1 MAFYG
6 TGVTRWFV
14 RGPMKGFISLFF
26 LAILLVFL
34 FFGRTISLYTD
45 WLWFHEV
52 GFPQVFT
59 TVLKFELILGVFF
72 GGLFALLLYYN
83 VKLASRASGDPQIV
97 EPSVINL
104 PSADLVDPLLRRW
117 LLPVVIVLGFFA
129 ASHAAGHWKTLLLF
143 FNSVPFALEDPV
155 FNRDISFYV
164 FRLPAISALYNW
176 LNFTLSFTFLATAV
190 IYLLYRG
197 IQYTPQALSLT
208 NRART
213 HLLVLIAAILLVKS
227 AGYMLDTFELLYS
240 SRGAAFGASY
250 ADIHASLPT
259 LRFMALLALI
269 ASGLCLAQIY
279 RRGFKYILVGGGSLI
294 VAHVVG
300 LGLYPSLL
308 QRFRVVPNEI
318 AAERPFIERSIQFTR
333 RAYGLDQ
340 VETVEFPAEE
350 KLSAADLER
359 NVLTIKNIRLW
370 EHRPLLATLA
380 QLQEIRTYY
389 KFVDVDNDRYQIDG
403 TYRQVMLSAREL
415 SYDHLPSRI
424 WINEHLTYTHGYGVV
439 FGPVNQ
445 VTPEGLPE
453 FFTKDIPPVSSQSIK
468 ITRPEIYYGERAND
482 YVFVKTKAQEL
493 DYPSGDQN
501 VYATY
506 EGKGGVPVNSFWRK
520 LLYSAHYATL
530 RVALS
535 DDITNDSRIL
545 YYRQIEDRV
554 KKIAPFI
561 TFDRDPY
568 LVIAQGGR
576 LFWIVDGYTTSDR
589 YPYSEP
595 TGRLGNYIR
604 NSVKAVVD
612 AYNGTVSFYL
622 SNPDDPIISAYAKIF
637 PRLFEPL
644 EAMPEDLRAH
654 IRYPQDLFAVQAR
667 VYSTYHMQ
675 DPQVFYNKEDLL
687 SIPRRD
693 FPVQEQEL
701 GPIIGMRRDQVVER
715 EVDPY
720 YTIMR
725 LPGEQREEFVL
736 LLPFTPNQ
744 KDNMR
749 AWLAARSDPPH
760 YGKLIALDFPK
771 AKLVYGPKQ
780 IDARI
785 DQDAYISQQLSL
797 WSQRGSQVIRG
808 GLLAIPIE
816 KSLLYVQPLYLAAEK
831 GSLPELKRV
840 IAAFGNQIAMRETL
854 EQSLEE
860 LFGDG
865 STKTTPQT
873 AAVSAGAA
881 KGRTLASRALEHHLK
896 SREFLRQENW
906 TGYGEELKKL
916 EQILNEMEK
925 SE

>member
-1 MAFYG
+1 M
-6 TGVTRWFV
+6 R
-14 RGPMKGFISLFF
+14 RFIG
-26 LAILLVFL
+26 FL
-34 FFGRTISLYTD
+34 FFAVLLLFLFLSRSMSLYTD

-52 GFPQVFT
+52 GFSRVFT
-59 TVLKFELILGVFF
+59 TILTFELILGIVF
-72 GGLFALLLYYN
+72 GGLFALLLYLN
-83 VKLASRASGDPQIV
+83 VKLASRASGYADIV
-97 EPSVINL
+97 EQSVIEL
-104 PSADLVDPLLRRW
+104 PSPDVVDPLLRRL
-117 LLPVVIVLGFFA
+117 LLPAAIVLGLFA
-129 ASHAAGHWKTLLLF
+129 ASHAAGHWKSFLLF
-143 FNSVPFALEDPV
+143 LNWVPFGLEDPV
-155 FNRDISFYV
+155 FNRDIGFYV
-164 FRLPAISALYNW
+164 FRLPAITALYNW
-176 LNFTLSFTFLATAV
+176 LNFTLGLTFLATASTYFV
-190 IYLLYRG
+190 YRG
-197 IQYTPQALSLT
+197 VLYTPQAISLT

-213 HLLVLIAAILLVKS
+213 HLFILIAAILLVK
-227 AGYMLDTFELLYS
+227 AGGYLLDTFDLLYS
-240 SRGAAFGASY
+240 HRGAAFGASY
-250 ADIHASLPT
+250 ADVNASLPT

-269 ASGLCLAQIY
+269 ATGLCLMQIY
-279 RRGFKYILVGGGSLI
+279 RPGFRYILVGVGSLVLGH
-294 VAHVVG
+294 VAG
-300 LGLYPSLL
+300 LTLYPSLL

-318 AAERPFIERSIQFTR
+318 AAERPFIQRNIEFTR
-333 RAYGLDQ
+333 QAYGLDR

-350 KLSAADLER
+350 KLTAADLKR

-370 EHRPLLATLA
+370 EHRPLLATLG

-389 KFVDVDNDRYQIDG
+389 KFLDVDNDRYQIDG

-415 SYDHLPSRI
+415 SHEHLPSRI

-445 VTPEGLPE
+445 VTREGLPE
-453 FFTKDIPPVSSQSIK
+453 FFIKDIPPVSSQPII
-468 ITRPEIYYGERAND
+468 ITRPEIYYGERANN

-506 EGKGGVPVNSFWRK
+506 EGKGGVPVHSFWRK
-520 LLYSAHYATL
+520 LLYSASYATL
-530 RVALS
+530 RIALS
-535 DDITNDSRIL
+535 NDITNESRIL
-545 YYRQIEDRV
+545 YYRQIQERV

-561 TFDRDPY
+561 TFDRDSY

-576 LFWIVDGYTTSDR
+576 LFWIIDGYTTSDR

-595 TGRLGNYIR
+595 AGRMGNYIR

-612 AYNGTVSFYL
+612 AYNGTVTFYL
-622 SNPDDPIISAYAKIF
+622 SNADDPIIRAYAKIF
-637 PRLFEPL
+637 PGLFEPL

-667 VYSTYHMQ
+667 MYATYHMQ
-675 DPQVFYNKEDLL
+675 DPQVFYNKEDLF
-687 SIPRRD
+687 SIPRREFAAED
-693 FPVQEQEL
+693 QET
-701 GPIIGMRRDQVVER
+701 GPMLAMRREQVVER

-736 LLPFTPNQ
+736 LLPFTPNK

-785 DQDAYISQQLSL
+785 DQDAFISQQLSL
-797 WSQRGSQVIRG
+797 WGQRGSQVIRG
-808 GLLAIPIE
+808 SLLAIPIE

-840 IAAFGNQIAMRETL
+840 ITAFGNQIAMRETL
-854 EQSLEE
+854 DQSLED
-860 LFGDG
+860 LFGNR
-865 STKTTPQT
+865 TTRETPQT
-873 AAVSAGAA
+873 AAVSAGAT
-881 KGRTLASRALEHHLK
+881 KGGSLASRALEHYLK
-896 SREFLRQENW
+896 SREFVRQENW
-906 TGYGEELKKL
+906 AGYGEELKRL
-916 EQILNEMEK
+916 EELLREMQK
-925 SE
+925 GG

>member
-1 MAFYG
+1 M
-6 TGVTRWFV
+6 R
-14 RGPMKGFISLFF
+14 RFIG
-26 LAILLVFL
+26 FL
-34 FFGRTISLYTD
+34 FFAVLLLFWFLSRAISLYTD

-52 GFPQVFT
+52 GFSRVFT
-59 TVLKFELILGVFF
+59 TILTFELILGIVF
-72 GGLFALLLYYN
+72 GGLFALLLYLN
-83 VKLASRASGDPQIV
+83 VKLASRASGYADIV
-97 EPSVINL
+97 GQSVIEL
-104 PSADLVDPLLRRW
+104 PSPDVVDPLLRRL
-117 LLPVVIVLGFFA
+117 LLPAAIVLGLFA
-129 ASHAAGHWKTLLLF
+129 ASHAAGHWKSILLF
-143 FNSVPFALEDPV
+143 LNWVPFGLEDPV
-155 FNRDISFYV
+155 FNRDIGFYV
-164 FRLPAISALYNW
+164 FRLPAITALYNW
-176 LNFTLSFTFLATAV
+176 LNFTLGLTFLATASTYFV
-190 IYLLYRG
+190 YRG
-197 IQYTPQALSLT
+197 VLYTPQAISLT

-213 HLLVLIAAILLVKS
+213 HLFILIAAILLVK
-227 AGYMLDTFELLYS
+227 AGGYLLDTFELLYS
-240 SRGAAFGASY
+240 HRGAAFGASY
-250 ADIHASLPT
+250 ADVNASLPT

-269 ASGLCLAQIY
+269 ATGLCLMQIY
-279 RRGFKYILVGGGSLI
+279 RPGFRYILVGVGSLFL
-294 VAHVVG
+294 AHVAG
-300 LGLYPSLL
+300 LTLYPSLL

-333 RAYGLDQ
+333 RAYGLDR

-350 KLSAADLER
+350 KLTAADLKR
-359 NVLTIKNIRLW
+359 NDLTIKNIRLW
-370 EHRPLLATLA
+370 EHRPLLATLG

-415 SYDHLPSRI
+415 SYEHLPSRI

-445 VTPEGLPE
+445 VTREGLPE
-453 FFTKDIPPVSSQSIK
+453 FFIKDIPPVSSQPIK

-501 VYATY
+501 IYATY
-506 EGKGGVPVNSFWRK
+506 EGKGGVPVHSFWRK
-520 LLYSAHYATL
+520 LLYSASYATL
-530 RVALS
+530 RIALS
-535 DDITNDSRIL
+535 NDITRESRIL
-545 YYRQIEDRV
+545 YYRQIQERV
-554 KKIAPFI
+554 KKIVPFI
-561 TFDRDPY
+561 TFDRDSY

-576 LFWIVDGYTTSDR
+576 LFWIIDGYTTSDR

-595 TGRLGNYIR
+595 AGRLGNYIR

-612 AYNGTVSFYL
+612 AYNGTVTFYL
-622 SNPDDPIISAYAKIF
+622 SNPDDPIIRVYAKIF
-637 PRLFEPL
+637 PGLFEPL

-667 VYSTYHMQ
+667 MYATYHMQ

-687 SIPRRD
+687 SIPRREFAAED
-693 FPVQEQEL
+693 QETGPVL
-701 GPIIGMRRDQVVER
+701 GMRRDQVVER

-736 LLPFTPNQ
+736 LLPFTPNK

-785 DQDAYISQQLSL
+785 DQDAFISQQLSL
-797 WSQRGSQVIRG
+797 WGQRGSQVIRG
-808 GLLAIPIE
+808 SLLAIPIE

-840 IAAFGNQIAMRETL
+840 ITAFGNQIAMRETL
-854 EQSLEE
+854 DQSLEE
-860 LFGDG
+860 LFGKR
-865 STKTTPQT
+865 TTLETPQT
-873 AAVSAGAA
+873 AAASAGAT
-881 KGRTLASRALEHHLK
+881 KGRSLASRALEHYLK
-896 SREFLRQENW
+896 SREFVRQENW
-906 TGYGEELKKL
+906 AGYGEELKRL
-916 EQILNEMEK
+916 EELLREMQK
-925 SE
+925 GG